1 MPRDHAYCTVFDRN
15 YASRGLALYRS
26 LERHAEPFRLFAFCM
41 DAEAKTLLDRLD
53 APHLVT
59 VAIDAVERW
68 DPELKK
74 VRPTRTAVEYSWTAV
89 PAVCRFLLERE
100 PLITYLDA
108 DLCFFSSP
116 QPLFDELGED
126 SILVVPHRMDPRD
139 ELAQGKYN
147 VGWVT
152 VRRDASGTAALDWWR
167 ERCLEWC
174 HARVEPGRFGDQK
187 YLDEWPALFDGVR
200 VSRNEGAGLGP
211 WNQTRHRL
219 EAGPDGSLAVDRL
232 PVVFFHYS
240 GLTLHPAGGRLS
252 AAALRSGVYR
262 LTEPLLWT
270 IRARH
275 RGRLLDL
282 VWAPYVERCAAAH
295 AELVGV
301 GASPLLGL
309 APLSPRALAVTV
321 ARERAPRWIRDVHLA
336 VRRRV
341 MERRAA
347 RPPRSRVGLLR

>member
-15 YASRGLALYRS
+15 YAPRGLALYRS

-59 VAIDAVERW
+59 VAIDEVERW

-116 QPLFDELGED
+116 QPLFDELGDD
-126 SILVVPHRMDPRD
+126 SILVVPQRGDARYEVAH
-139 ELAQGKYN
+139 GKYN

-152 VRRDASGTAALDWWR
+152 LRRDANGQGALDWWR

-187 YLDEWPALFDGVR
+187 YLDEWPARFGGVT
-200 VSRNEGAGLGP
+200 VSRNEGAGLAP
-211 WNQTRHRL
+211 WNQHGCRF
-219 EAGPDGSLAVDRL
+219 EAGPDGPVAVDGRPL
-232 PVVFFHYS
+232 VFFHYS
-240 GLTLHPAGGRLS
+240 GLALHPAGGRLG
-252 AAALRSGVYR
+252 ALAVRTGVYW
-262 LTEPLLWT
+262 LAGQLLWT

-275 RGRLLDL
+275 GPRSLER
-282 VWAPYVERCAAAH
+282 VWAPYVARCAAAH
-295 AELVGV
+295 AELVAA
-301 GASPLLGL
+301 GAPPGLGL
-309 APLSPRALAVTV
+309 APLTWSGLAATV
-321 ARERAPRWIRDVHLA
+321 ARERAPDRMRDSLLA
-336 VRRRV
+336 LHRRVTVRRAV
-341 MERRAA
+341 
-347 RPPRSRVGLLR
+347 RPPRSRIGRLR

>member
-15 YASRGLALYRS
+15 YAARGLALYRS
-26 LERHAEPFRLFAFCM
+26 LERHADEFRLFAVCM

-53 APHLVT
+53 APQL
-59 VAIDAVERW
+59 VAIGVDELEEW
-68 DPELKK
+68 DPQLAE
-74 VRPTRTAVEYSWTAV
+74 VRPSRTAVEYAWTAV

-100 PLITYLDA
+100 ALVTYLDA
-108 DLCFFSSP
+108 DLFFFDSP
-116 QPLFDELGED
+116 EPLFEELGDD

-139 ELAQGKYN
+139 EAAQGKFN

-152 VRRDASGTAALDWWR
+152 VRRDADGMAALDWWR

-174 HARVEPGRFGDQK
+174 HARVERGRFGDQK
-187 YLDEWPALFDGVR
+187 YLDEWPRRFDGVR
-200 VSRNEGAGLGP
+200 VSANVGAGLGP

-219 EAGPDGSLAVDRL
+219 DAGADASLTADGE

-240 GLTLHPAGGRLS
+240 GLTLHPAGDKLS
-252 AAALRSGVYR
+252 ALALQSGVYR
-262 LTEPLLWT
+262 LADPLLWT

-275 RGRLLDL
+275 RGRMLDV

-295 AELVGV
+295 AELVGA
-301 GASPLLGL
+301 GAPPHLGL
-309 APLSPRALAVTV
+309 APLTRRALAAAV
-321 ARERAPRWIRDVHLA
+321 ARERAPGWARDAHLA

-341 MERRAA
+341 MARRAA
-347 RPPRSRVGLLR
+347 RPPRSDTACPW